1 MNLFIS
7 NKLKYFIAVMEEGS
21 VSKACQR
28 MHISRTPM
36 SKAISDIEQ
45 SLGIPLFIKTKE
57 GMTPSKFGTILYN
70 KIVPYYNDLVKIEHC
85 MYTDD
90 GLPVTRIMCSRNVP
104 KSIISHLSVA
114 LSNNSIN
121 SEFTL
126 ADEIKQDDLS
136 SELHFY
142 DIVIADKNYPS
153 QYARSESVSF
163 DIYIN
168 STPVA
173 CENMIRGGEVDVY
186 HDFDADSSVTD
197 LFMQDKIKFR
207 NIKKISDSDLIDMM
221 YRVNNHQAVI
231 ISTDPL
237 LSLLKVDDTTVLK
250 RSVINKTLWFYSQ
263 WKAKNNKETAQV
275 ISAVFADLKRSGHT
289 SNELSR

>member
-7 NKLKYFIAVMEEGS
+7 TKLKYFIAVMEEGS

-45 SLGIPLFIKTKE
+45 ALGIPLFIRTKE

-85 MYTDD
+85 MHTDD
-90 GLPVTRIMCSRNVP
+90 GLPVTRILYNKNIP
-104 KSIISHLSVA
+104 NSIISYLSVA
-114 LSNNSIN
+114 LNHNNIN
-121 SEFTL
+121 NEFTL

-142 DIVIADKNYPS
+142 DIIITDKNYPS
-153 QYARSESVSF
+153 QYARAETVTF

-168 STPVA
+168 STPAA
-173 CENMIRGGEVDVY
+173 CEKMIRGGEVDVY
-186 HDFDADSSVTD
+186 HDFDADSSITD
-197 LFMQDKIKFR
+197 LFIQDKINFR

-221 YRVNNHQAVI
+221 ARVNNHHAVM
-231 ISTDPL
+231 ISTAPL
-237 LSLLKVDDTTVLK
+237 LSLLNIDGTSMLK
-250 RSVINKTLWFYSQ
+250 RSVISKTLWFYSQ

-275 ISAVFADLKRSGHT
+275 MSGVFADLKKSGRT

>member
-45 SLGIPLFIKTKE
+45 ALGIPLFVRTKE

-90 GLPVTRIMCSRNVP
+90 GQPVTRIMCSRSIP

-121 SEFTL
+121 NEFTL

-136 SELHFY
+136 SDLHFY

-153 QYARSESVSF
+153 QYARAESVSF

-168 STPVA
+168 STPLA
-173 CENMIRGGEVDVY
+173 CEKMLRGEEIDVY
-186 HDFDADSSVTD
+186 HDFNVDSSVTD
-197 LFMQDKIKFR
+197 LFMQDRIKFSK
-207 NIKKISDSDLIDMM
+207 IKKISESDLIDMI
-221 YRVNNHQAVI
+221 YKVNNHNAVI

-237 LSLLKVDDTTVLK
+237 LSLLKVDGNSVLK

-275 ISAVFADLKRSGHT
+275 MSTVFADLKKSGRAC
-289 SNELSR
+289 NELSR

>member
-45 SLGIPLFIKTKE
+45 ALGIPLFIRTKE

-85 MYTDD
+85 MHTDD
-90 GLPVTRIMCSRNVP
+90 GLPVTRIMCSRNIP

-114 LSNNSIN
+114 LSNNNIN
-121 SEFTL
+121 NEFTL

-142 DIVIADKNYPS
+142 DIVIADKNFLS
-153 QYARSESVSF
+153 QYARAEPVSF
-163 DIYIN
+163 DIFIN
-168 STPVA
+168 STSAA
-173 CENMIRGGEVDVY
+173 CEKMIRGGEIDVY
-186 HDFDADSSVTD
+186 HDFAADSSVSE
-197 LFMQDKIKFR
+197 LFVQDKIKFKD
-207 NIKKISDSDLIDMM
+207 IKKISDSDIIDMM
-221 YRVNNHQAVI
+221 HKVNNHHAVI

-237 LSLLKVDDTTVLK
+237 LSLLNVDVTTVLK
-250 RSVINKTLWFYSQ
+250 RSVINKRLWFYSQ
-263 WKAKNNKETAQV
+263 WKVKNNKETVQV
-275 ISAVFADLKRSGHT
+275 MSRVFADLNKSGVT
-289 SNELSR
+289 NDELPR

>member
-7 NKLKYFIAVMEEGS
+7 TKLKYFIAVMEEGS

-45 SLGIPLFIKTKE
+45 ALGIPLFIRTKE

-85 MYTDD
+85 MHTDD
-90 GLPVTRIMCSRNVP
+90 GLPVTRILYNKNIPS
-104 KSIISHLSVA
+104 SIISHLSVE
-114 LSNNSIN
+114 LSHSNINN
-121 SEFTL
+121 EFTL

-142 DIVIADKNYPS
+142 DIVISDKNYPN
-153 QYARSESVSF
+153 QYARAEPVSF
-163 DIYIN
+163 DIFIN
-168 STPVA
+168 STPAA
-173 CENMIRGGEVDVY
+173 CEKMIRGGEVDVY
-186 HDFDADSSVTD
+186 HDFDTDSSVTD
-197 LFMQDKIKFR
+197 LFIQDKIKFR
-207 NIKKISDSDLIDMM
+207 NIKKIPDSDLIDMM
-221 YRVNNHQAVI
+221 ARVNNHHAVM
-231 ISTDPL
+231 ISTVPL
-237 LSLLKVDDTTVLK
+237 LSLLNVDGATVLK

-275 ISAVFADLKRSGHT
+275 MSRVFADLKKSGHN
-289 SNELSR
+289 SDELSR

>member
-45 SLGIPLFIKTKE
+45 ALGVPLFIRTKE

-85 MYTDD
+85 IHTDD
-90 GLPVTRIMCSRNVP
+90 GLPVTRIMCSRNIP
-104 KSIISHLSVA
+104 RSIISHLSVA
-114 LSNNSIN
+114 LDTYNINN
-121 SEFTL
+121 EFTL

-142 DIVIADKNYPS
+142 NIVITDKKFPS
-153 QYARSESVSF
+153 QYASAESVSF

-168 STPVA
+168 STPAA
-173 CENMIRGGEVDVY
+173 CEKMIRGGEVDVY
-186 HDFDADSSVTD
+186 HDFDTESSVTN
-197 LFMQDKIKFR
+197 LFAHDRIKFR
-207 NIKKISDSDLIDMM
+207 SFKKVSESDLIDMM
-221 YRVNNHQAVI
+221 YKVNNHNAVI

-237 LSLLKVDDTTVLK
+237 LSLLNVNGSTVLK

-263 WKAKNNKETAQV
+263 WKEKNNKETAKV
-275 ISAVFADLKRSGHT
+275 MSTVFADLKKSGRT
-289 SNELSR
+289 TNELYR

>member
-45 SLGIPLFIKTKE
+45 ALGIPLFIRTKE

-85 MYTDD
+85 MHTDD
-90 GLPVTRIMCSRNVP
+90 GLPVTRVLCSRNIP
-104 KSIISHLSVA
+104 TSIISHLSVA
-114 LSNNSIN
+114 LTNNNIN
-121 SEFTL
+121 NEFTL
-126 ADEIKQDDLS
+126 IDEIKQDDLS
-136 SELHFY
+136 SDLHFY

-153 QYARSESVSF
+153 QYGRAEPVSF

-168 STPVA
+168 STPAA
-173 CENMIRGGEVDVY
+173 CEKMIRGGEVDVY
-186 HDFDADSSVTD
+186 HDFDNDRSVTD
-197 LFMQDKIKFR
+197 LFTQDKIKFR
-207 NIKKISDSDLIDMM
+207 NIKKISDSDLINMM
-221 YRVNNHQAVI
+221 HKVNNHHAVI
-231 ISTDPL
+231 LSTDPL
-237 LSLLKVDDTTVLK
+237 LSLLNVDGSVVLK
-250 RSVINKTLWFYSQ
+250 RSMISKTLWFYSQ

-275 ISAVFADLKRSGHT
+275 LSAVFADLKQSGHT
-289 SNELSR
+289 RNELSR

>member
-45 SLGIPLFIKTKE
+45 SLGVPLFIRTKE

-90 GLPVTRIMCSRNVP
+90 GLPVTRIMCSRNIP
-104 KSIISHLSVA
+104 RSIISHLSVA
-114 LSNNSIN
+114 LSNSNIN
-121 SEFTL
+121 NEFTL

-142 DIVIADKNYPS
+142 DIVIADKNFTS
-153 QYARSESVSF
+153 QYARAEPVSF

-168 STPVA
+168 STHAA
-173 CENMIRGGEVDVY
+173 CEKMIRGGEVDIY
-186 HDFDADSSVTD
+186 HDFDSDSSVTD
-197 LFMQDKIKFR
+197 LFTRDKIKFR

-221 YRVNNHQAVI
+221 YRVNNHHAVI

-237 LSLLKVDDTTVLK
+237 LSLLNVDGATVLK

-275 ISAVFADLKRSGHT
+275 MSRVFADLKKSGHT

>member
-45 SLGIPLFIKTKE
+45 ALGIPLFIRTKE

-85 MYTDD
+85 IHTDD
-90 GLPVTRIMCSRNVP
+90 GLPVTRIMCSRNIP
-104 KSIISHLSVA
+104 RSIISHLSVA
-114 LSNNSIN
+114 LDTYNINN
-121 SEFTL
+121 EFIL

-142 DIVIADKNYPS
+142 NIVITDKKFSS
-153 QYARSESVSF
+153 QYASAESVSF

-168 STPVA
+168 STPAA
-173 CENMIRGGEVDVY
+173 CEKMIRGGEVDVY
-186 HDFDADSSVTD
+186 HDFDTESSVTN
-197 LFMQDKIKFR
+197 LFAHDRIKFR
-207 NIKKISDSDLIDMM
+207 SFKKVSESDLIDMM
-221 YRVNNHQAVI
+221 YKVNNHNAVI

-237 LSLLKVDDTTVLK
+237 LSLLNVNGSTVLK

-263 WKAKNNKETAQV
+263 WKEKNNKETAKV
-275 ISAVFADLKRSGHT
+275 MSTVFADLKKSGHT
-289 SNELSR
+289 TNELYR

>member
-21 VSKACQR
+21 VSKACHR

-45 SLGIPLFIKTKE
+45 ALGIPLFIRTKE

-85 MYTDD
+85 VYTGD
-90 GLPVTRIMCSRNVP
+90 GLPVTRIMFSKSIPN
-104 KSIISHLSVA
+104 SIISHLSVA
-114 LSNNSIN
+114 LAKHNINHEFSI
-121 SEFTL
+121 
-126 ADEIKQDDLS
+126 ADEIKQEDLC

-142 DIVIADKNYPS
+142 DIVIADENYAG
-153 QYARSESVSF
+153 QYSRAEPVSF
-163 DIYIN
+163 EISIN
-168 STPVA
+168 STPSA
-173 CENMIRGGEVDVY
+173 CAKMIGGGDVDVY
-186 HDFDADSSVTD
+186 HDFNTDSGVTD
-197 LFMQDKIKFR
+197 LFMTDKINFR

-221 YRVNNHQAVI
+221 HKVSNHEAVI
-231 ISTDPL
+231 ISTEPL
-237 LSLLKVDDTTVLK
+237 LSIFKVEGVTVLK

-275 ISAVFADLKRSGHT
+275 ISAVFADLKRSGH
-289 SNELSR
+289 SSDALSR

>member
-45 SLGIPLFIKTKE
+45 ALGIPLFIRTKE

-85 MYTDD
+85 MHTDD
-90 GLPVTRIMCSRNVP
+90 GLPVTRIMCSRSIP

-114 LSNNSIN
+114 LSNNNIN
-121 SEFTL
+121 NEFTL

-142 DIVIADKNYPS
+142 DIVIADKNFLS
-153 QYARSESVSF
+153 QYARSEPVSF
-163 DIYIN
+163 DISIN
-168 STPVA
+168 STSAA
-173 CENMIRGGEVDVY
+173 CDKMLRGGEIDVY
-186 HDFDADSSVTD
+186 HDFDADSSVTE
-197 LFMQDKIKFR
+197 LFVQDKIKFR
-207 NIKKISDSDLIDMM
+207 DIKKICNSDLIDMM
-221 YRVNNHQAVI
+221 DRVNNHHAVI

-237 LSLLKVDDTTVLK
+237 LSLLNVDDTTVLK
-250 RSVINKTLWFYSQ
+250 RSVISKRLWFYSQ
-263 WKAKNNKETAQV
+263 WKVKNNKETAQV
-275 ISAVFADLKRSGHT
+275 MSTVFADLNKSGVTH
-289 SNELSR
+289 NELSR

>member
-7 NKLKYFIAVMEEGS
+7 TKLKYFIAVMEEGS

-45 SLGIPLFIKTKE
+45 ALGIPLFIRTKE

-70 KIVPYYNDLVKIEHC
+70 KIVPYYNDLLKIEHC
-85 MYTDD
+85 MYSED
-90 GLPVTRIMCSRNVP
+90 GLPVTRIMCSKNIP
-104 KSIISHLSVA
+104 NSIISHLSVA
-114 LSNNSIN
+114 LANNNIN
-121 SEFTL
+121 NEFTL

-142 DIVIADKNYPS
+142 DIVITDKNYPS
-153 QYARSESVSF
+153 QYARSEPVSF

-168 STPVA
+168 STPAA
-173 CENMIRGGEVDVY
+173 CEKMIRGGEVDVY

-197 LFMQDKIKFR
+197 LFVQDKIKFR

-221 YRVNNHQAVI
+221 AKVTNHHAVM
-231 ISTDPL
+231 ISTVPL
-237 LSLLKVDDTTVLK
+237 LSLLNVDGTSVLK

-263 WKAKNNKETAQV
+263 WKEKNNKETAHV
-275 ISAVFADLKRSGHT
+275 MSRVFADLKKSGHT
-289 SNELSR
+289 NNELSR

>member
-45 SLGIPLFIKTKE
+45 ALGIPLFIRTKE

-90 GLPVTRIMCSRNVP
+90 GQPTTRIMCSSNIP

-114 LSNNSIN
+114 LSNHTIN
-121 SEFTL
+121 NEFTL

-142 DIVIADKNYPS
+142 DIIITDKNYPS
-153 QYARSESVSF
+153 QYARAEPVSF

-168 STPVA
+168 PTPLA
-173 CENMIRGGEVDVY
+173 CEKMLRGGEVDVY
-186 HDFDADSSVTD
+186 HDFEDDSSVTA
-197 LFMQDKIKFR
+197 LFMQDKINFS
-207 NIKKISDSDLIDMM
+207 NIKKISDSDLIDMI
-221 YRVNNHQAVI
+221 YKVNHHNAVI

-237 LSLLKVDDTTVLK
+237 LSLLNVDDSAVLK

-263 WKAKNNKETAQV
+263 WKQKNNKETAR
-275 ISAVFADLKRSGHT
+275 IMSTVFADLKKSGRPG
-289 SNELSR
+289 NELSR